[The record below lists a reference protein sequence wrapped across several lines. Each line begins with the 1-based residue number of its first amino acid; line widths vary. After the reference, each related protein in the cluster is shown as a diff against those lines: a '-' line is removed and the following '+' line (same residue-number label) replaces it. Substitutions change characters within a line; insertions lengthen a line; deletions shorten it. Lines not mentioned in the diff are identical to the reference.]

1 MVGWVAEQIAEGH
14 DDYMNRF
21 GAINQRAPGRFEGRE
36 WAEMQ
41 SDSVERLL
49 LYQATVTA
57 VVSDIARHLG
67 AGSNDPGLW
76 KEIKTAYST
85 LIDSNPNR
93 ELAETF
99 HNSITRR
106 IFETVGVDPDI
117 EFVDSGIH
125 VGASLDETTRLFSIT
140 GSVTDLISRV
150 LIHFAPS
157 VPYADIERD
166 TTELGRRVT
175 ASAGSSEVEA
185 IELVDSVF
193 YRGQAAYLI
202 GLIHYSGGL
211 DAPLAVSLRNRS
223 NGVECD
229 AVLLSEN
236 EVSILFSFTRSY
248 FHVDTPNPGALVTF
262 LRSLM
267 PRKRVAELYISIG
280 QNKHGKTELYRDLL
294 RHVRSSNEKFEHAPG
309 TKGLVMI
316 VFTMPGYDD
325 VFKIIRDRF
334 PPPKQ
339 TTRAAIMRKY
349 RIVFQHDRAGR
360 LMDVQ
365 DFQHLK
371 FDIDRF
377 TPELLEEL
385 LDEAG
390 NSASIEGDSVV
401 IRHVY
406 VERRITPLD
415 LYIKVADPSAQTAA
429 VLDYGQAIKD
439 LASTNI
445 FPGDLLIKNFGVTR
459 HGRVVFYDYDEL
471 APLTEVN
478 FKEIPPPRDDYDAM
492 SDQPWYPVGD
502 RDVFPEEH
510 ESFLGMTTE
519 LRSLFT
525 ERHGDLFQA
534 ESWQAIQ
541 SRIRN
546 GELIEVFP
554 YSEEARL
561 PNAAGSRGW

>member
-1 MVGWVAEQIAEGH
+1 MTRFLEI
-14 DDYMNRF
+14 NR
-21 GAINQRAPGRFEGRE
+21 RAPSRFETRDWSG
-36 WAEMQ
+36 MQ

-49 LYQATVTA
+49 LYSET
-57 VVSDIARHLG
+57 VSDVVAALSKSLG
-67 AGSNDPGLW
+67 TDSNDPGLW
-76 KEIKTAYST
+76 KKIKATYA
-85 LIDSNPNR
+85 DSVAANPNR

-106 IFETVGVDPDI
+106 LFETVGVDPEI
-117 EFVDSGIH
+117 EFIDSEIR
-125 VGASLDETTRLFSIT
+125 ASSVALGTTKEFGPGDSLTELASEIL
-140 GSVTDLISRV
+140 G
-150 LIHFAPS
+150 HYAHS
-157 VPYADIERD
+157 VPYVDLD
-166 TTELGRRVT
+166 
-175 ASAGSSEVEA
+175 SDSSEIAGRLEEASGDGVSAIKSVEM
-185 IELVDSVF
+185 VDSVF

-202 GLIHYSGGL
+202 GLIRGEDGTDSPM
-211 DAPLAVSLRNRS
+211 AISLRHRPE
-223 NGVECD
+223 GIVCD

-294 RHVRSSNEKFEHAPG
+294 RHVRSSDEKFEHAPG

-349 RIVFQHDRAGR
+349 RLVFQHDRAGR

-377 TPELLEEL
+377 TPELLDEL
-385 LDEAG
+385 LTDAD
-390 NSASIEGDSVV
+390 NSVSIESGSVV
-401 IRHVY
+401 IKHVY

-415 LYIKVADPSAQTAA
+415 LYVRLAEPGEKIAA

-471 APLTEVN
+471 APLTDVH
-478 FKEIPPPRDDYDAM
+478 FKEIPEPRDDYDAL
-492 SDQPWYPVGD
+492 SDQPWYPVGA

-510 ESFLGMTTE
+510 ESFLGMNAE
-519 LRSLFT
+519 LRSRFA
-525 ERHGDLFQA
+525 ERHGDLFRV
-534 ESWQAIQ
+534 ESWRAIQ
-541 SRIRN
+541 DRIRK
-546 GELIEVFP
+546 GELIEVYP
-554 YSEEARL
+554 YNEDARL
-561 PNAAGSRGW
+561 PNAGASRGW

>member
-1 MVGWVAEQIAEGH
+1 MDWVAGHIADGH
-14 DDYMNRF
+14 DEYMNRF
-21 GAINQRAPGRFEGRE
+21 GGINQRAPHRFEGRD
-36 WAEMQ
+36 WVAMQ
-41 SDSVERLL
+41 ADSVERLL
-49 LYQATVTA
+49 LYQATVSD
-57 VVSDIARHLG
+57 VVAQIAMSLG
-67 AGSNDPGLW
+67 DQSNDPGLW
-76 KEIKTAYST
+76 KEIKAAYST

-106 IFETVGVDPDI
+106 LFETVGVDPGI
-117 EFVDSGIH
+117 EFVDSGVHTGRH
-125 VGASLDETTRLFSIT
+125 VEETTRLFTRTS
-140 GSVTDLISRV
+140 SVTDLISRI
-150 LIHFAPS
+150 LIHFVHS
-157 VPYADIERD
+157 IPYTDLKGD
-166 TTELGRRVT
+166 TVELGRRV
-175 ASAGSSEVEA
+175 AERAGSAEVEA

-202 GLIHYSGGL
+202 GLIHCEGGL
-211 DAPLAVSLRNRS
+211 EAPLAISLRNRS
-223 NGVECD
+223 DGIECD
-229 AVLLSEN
+229 AVLLTEN

-248 FHVDTPNPGALVTF
+248 FHVDSPNPGALVTF

-309 TKGLVMI
+309 TKGLVMM

-371 FDIDRF
+371 FGTDRF
-377 TPELLEEL
+377 TPDLLDELLS
-385 LDEAG
+385 EAG
-390 NSASIEGDSVV
+390 NSVSIEGDSVV

-415 LYIKVADPSAQTAA
+415 LYIKVAESSARVAA

-471 APLTEVN
+471 APLTDVN
-478 FKEIPPPRDDYDAM
+478 FKEIPEPRDDYDAL
-492 SDQPWYPVGD
+492 SDQPWYPVGE

-510 ESFLGMTTE
+510 ESFLGMTAE
-519 LRSLFT
+519 LRSRFT

-534 ESWQAIQ
+534 ESWRAIQ
-541 SRIRN
+541 GRIRN